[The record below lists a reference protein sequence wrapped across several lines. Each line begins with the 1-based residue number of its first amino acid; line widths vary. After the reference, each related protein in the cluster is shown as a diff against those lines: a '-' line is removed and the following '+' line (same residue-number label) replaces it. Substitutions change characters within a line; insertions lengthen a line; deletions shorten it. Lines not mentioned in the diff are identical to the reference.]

1 MDIQFALNSPGYLA
15 FEKMCHLK
23 KIVTQGQLCPLE
35 NCLDAH
41 LVIYNFFRHVLREMH
56 YPSANADDAA
66 LQRIGLASMAEMCG
80 FEGGGSQYRALFSM
94 LDVVHDLYYA
104 ARFEEPNRVVVTD
117 QNVNDALA
125 LVERVYAWILSELTE
140 EEAPE

>member
-1 MDIQFALNSPGYLA
+1 
-15 FEKMCHLK
+15 
-23 KIVTQGQLCPLE
+23 
-35 NCLDAH
+35 
-41 LVIYNFFRHVLREMH
+41 MH